1 MYSMTN
7 DGDNN
12 VIMVLTISTFTFQLF
27 PFYEVCC
34 VFCLLFDLFDIWLKL
49 AFKRNFSSRVFMVIQ
64 FAHFKSEYF
73 DSIAESGETC

>member
-12 VIMVLTISTFTFQLF
+12 VIMVSMWTISIFIFQLS

-49 AFKRNFSSRVFMVIQ
+49 AFKTNF
-64 FAHFKSEYF
+64 
-73 DSIAESGETC
+73 

>member
-12 VIMVLTISTFTFQLF
+12 VIMVLTISIFIFQLF

-34 VFCLLFDLFDIWLKL
+34 VFCLLFDLFDVWLKL
-49 AFKRNFSSRVFMVIQ
+49 ALERNL
-64 FAHFKSEYF
+64 
-73 DSIAESGETC
+73 

>member
-12 VIMVLTISTFTFQLF
+12 VIMVLMWTNSISIFQLF

-34 VFCLLFDLFDIWLKL
+34 VFCLSFDLFEKWLKL
-49 AFKRNFSSRVFMVIQ
+49 AFKINF
-64 FAHFKSEYF
+64 
-73 DSIAESGETC
+73 